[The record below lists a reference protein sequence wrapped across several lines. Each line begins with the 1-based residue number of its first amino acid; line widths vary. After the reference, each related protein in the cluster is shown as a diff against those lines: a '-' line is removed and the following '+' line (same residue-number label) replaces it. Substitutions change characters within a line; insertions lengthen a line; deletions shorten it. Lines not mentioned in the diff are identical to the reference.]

1 MTLIDQTETSAPLQA
16 LLDGRLLDFPDH
28 LLDILP
34 VGVYV
39 CDGGPACWFATI
51 APRLSYGV
59 ASQRWAT
66 RRFVTV
72 APIAFTIWTGD
83 MCPMRNVP
91 WPTSSQPA
99 RDYATRR
106 S

>member
-1 MTLIDQTETSAPLQA
+1 MTLIDQTGTSAPLQA
-16 LLDGRLLDFPDH
+16 LLDGRLLDFPTTCS
-28 LLDILP
+28 ISCRS
-34 VGVYV
+34 VSMSVMGR
-39 CDGGPACWFATI
+39 ASWFATI

-59 ASQRWAT
+59 APQRWAI
-66 RRFVTV
+66 RQFVTV
-72 APIAFTIWTGD
+72 ALIAFTIWTGA

-99 RDYATRR
+99 RDCATRR